1 MLGTPVNHVRDVLP
15 SRIQIIIISL
25 CQDLMRLQN
34 RKQQRHWHILGME
47 QTRRECGIMH
57 MQTSTAYICICACIC
72 KPPQEHA
79 VLTHSEGDTPN
90 VYGFNCRG
98 RPNHVKWQCHVF
110 EDALQNNSSIQS
122 NGHTPTHGRTA
133 KRGINRSKPCMTI
146 LHDGSTQGG
155 AGWNAPRAAG
165 KEASPSAKQ
174 SVSNYQSGRRIETP
188 TLYLSPLV
196 SILYTVRKWTLL
208 NLAPAASQ
216 ASRDVEREES

>member
-1 MLGTPVNHVRDVLP
+1 MIPQKQNGERNARHTTNHVRDVLP

-57 MQTSTAYICICACIC
+57 MQTRTAYICICACIC

-79 VLTHSEGDTPN
+79 VLTHSEGHTPN

-110 EDALQNNSSIQS
+110 EDALQNNCSIQS

-146 LHDGSTQGG
+146 LHDGSRQGG
-155 AGWNAPRAAG
+155 AGCNAPRAAG
-165 KEASPSAKQ
+165 KEQ
-174 SVSNYQSGRRIETP
+174 TGGGRVDCP
-188 TLYLSPLV
+188 
-196 SILYTVRKWTLL
+196 
-208 NLAPAASQ
+208 
-216 ASRDVEREES
+216 